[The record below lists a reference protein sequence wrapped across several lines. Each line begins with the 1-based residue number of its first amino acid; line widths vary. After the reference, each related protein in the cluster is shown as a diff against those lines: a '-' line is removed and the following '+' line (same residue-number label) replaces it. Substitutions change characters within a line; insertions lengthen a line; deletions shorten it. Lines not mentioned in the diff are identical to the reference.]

1 MNLIEGWGKHN
12 IAAEYRRDVD
22 QLSEGRIICYQSGI
36 LVGAKSAKGATGHK
50 QPQPIYISW
59 EKFFN
64 KTHSI
69 DALAFHTTYQL
80 TSAELKFVMWFYW
93 RFIDKT
99 ARIYGVT
106 KEGKY
111 VAMRGTLAH
120 NFLTG
125 LLKDPNSSK
134 SIDEHIRDMF
144 DTVWFWALDENATT
158 NQAVAGQ
165 HGWYY
170 PQKKRRKKRSRKPR
184 NQHSRKNSF
193 QLA

>member
-12 IAAEYRRDVD
+12 NPVEYRRDVD

-36 LVGAKSAKGATGHK
+36 LVGPKVSKGATGHK
-50 QPQPIYISW
+50 QYNPIYISW
-59 EKFFN
+59 EKFFR

-69 DALAFHTTYQL
+69 DALAFHTTYKL
-80 TSAELKFVMWFYW
+80 LGHELKFIMWFYW
-93 RFIDKT
+93 KYIDST

-111 VAMRGTLAH
+111 VAMKGTKAH

-144 DTVWFWALDENATT
+144 DTVWFWALNESATT
-158 NQAVAGQ
+158 NQAIVGK
-165 HGWYY
+165 HGWFY
-170 PQKKRRKKRSRKPR
+170 PKRRKKRSRKPR